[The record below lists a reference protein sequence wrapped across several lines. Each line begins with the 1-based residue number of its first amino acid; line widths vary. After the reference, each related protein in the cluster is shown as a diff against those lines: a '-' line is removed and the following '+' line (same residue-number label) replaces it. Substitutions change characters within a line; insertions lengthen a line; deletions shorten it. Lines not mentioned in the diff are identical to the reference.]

1 MSASA
6 MGGDWVAAYLDW
18 AQWGAA
24 IAPTLFASDG
34 ISEAVTCS
42 SEETATAYL
51 EWIVAAPTAAAEALV
66 RTRDS
71 AGRTL
76 PRDDAATLDAF
87 RESMLLTALRTEAD
101 YLHILRRVM
110 DAGDAAFPA
119 RKLVVDALIQAEK
132 LLEDEQR
139 AWCALMGLR
148 NGELLEPRA
157 QGERDFLA
165 GWPLALEGVAADVHA
180 LAGKLLELQVH

>member
-18 AQWGAA
+18 AQRDAA
-24 IAPTLFASDG
+24 IVPALFATDG
-34 ISEAVTCS
+34 ISETVACS
-42 SEETATAYL
+42 SEETAAAYL
-51 EWIVAAPTAAAEALV
+51 EWIVAAPEAGAEALV

-71 AGRTL
+71 ASRTL
-76 PRDDAATLDAF
+76 PRDDAATLEAF
-87 RESMLLTALRTEAD
+87 RESMLLAALRTEAD

-119 RKLVVDALIQAEK
+119 RKLVVDALVQAEK

-139 AWCALMGLR
+139 AWCALMG
-148 NGELLEPRA
+148 RA

-180 LAGKLLELQVH
+180 LAGKLVELQVH

>member
-18 AQWGAA
+18 AERDDAVDERAA
-24 IAPTLFASDG
+24 ASGIAGTVAW
-34 ISEAVTCS
+34 S
-42 SEETATAYL
+42 SEETAAAYL
-51 EWIVAAPTAAAEALV
+51 EWIVAAPAADAE
-66 RTRDS
+66 
-71 AGRTL
+71 
-76 PRDDAATLDAF
+76 TLDAF

-119 RKLVVDALIQAEK
+119 RKLVVDALVQAEK

-139 AWCALMGLR
+139 AWGALMGT
-148 NGELLEPRA
+148 
-157 QGERDFLA
+157 RD
-165 GWPLALEGVAADVHA
+165 WPLGGVAADVHA
-180 LAGKLLELQVH
+180 LAGRLLELQVH

>member
-18 AQWGAA
+18 AQWDDAA
-24 IAPTLFASDG
+24 DERAAVGGIAETVAW
-34 ISEAVTCS
+34 S
-42 SEETATAYL
+42 SEETAAAYL
-51 EWIVAAPTAAAEALV
+51 EWIVAAPTAGAETPA
-66 RTRDS
+66 RARES
-71 AGRTL
+71 ARRVF
-76 PRDDAATLDAF
+76 PPDDAETLDAF

-119 RKLVVDALIQAEK
+119 RKLVVDALVQAEK

-139 AWCALMGLR
+139 AWGALMGT
-148 NGELLEPRA
+148 
-157 QGERDFLA
+157 RD
-165 GWPLALEGVAADVHA
+165 WPLEGVVADVHA
-180 LAGKLLELQVH
+180 LAGRLLELQVH

>member
-6 MGGDWVAAYLDW
+6 MDGDWVAAYLDW
-18 AQWGAA
+18 AQRDDAV
-24 IAPTLFASDG
+24 DG
-34 ISEAVTCS
+34 RAGSGVAETATWS
-42 SEETATAYL
+42 SEETAAAYL
-51 EWIVAAPTAAAEALV
+51 EWIVAAPAADAE
-66 RTRDS
+66 
-71 AGRTL
+71 
-76 PRDDAATLDAF
+76 TLDAF

-119 RKLVVDALIQAEK
+119 RKLVVDALVQAEK

-139 AWCALMGLR
+139 AWCALRGLR
-148 NGELLEPRA
+148 GGERFEPRA
-157 QGERDFLA
+157 QGESDSLA

-180 LAGKLLELQVH
+180 LAGRLLELQVH